1 MNADQRGFTLLELMI
16 VLAIIGV
23 LASLA
28 LPMYQDYTV
37 RTKVTEGLS
46 LTAAVKTAV
55 TESYYSKGVMPASN
69 QVLDLPDPT
78 QIRSKYVASVSVADG
93 TITVAYAPQ
102 GLGGNPSMD
111 GAKLT
116 LTPTDNGGSLMWQ
129 CAVGN
134 QTQLFKYVP
143 AECRN

>member
-1 MNADQRGFTLLELMI
+1 MSARRRGFTLIELMI
-16 VLAIIGV
+16 VVAIVGI

-37 RTKVTEGLS
+37 RTKVSEGLS
-46 LTAAVKTAV
+46 LTAAVKIAV
-55 TESYYSKGVMPASN
+55 AESFYSTGVMPASN
-69 QVLDLPDPT
+69 KALDLPDPM
-78 QIRSKYVASVSVADG
+78 QIKSRYVASVSVTDG

-111 GAKLT
+111 GATLT
-116 LTPTDNGGSLMWQ
+116 LTPTRNGAALTWQ